1 MPTMTTKTA
10 TKVTLLS
17 AKQKYSNEGT
27 ENGNFRINLE
37 VEIKNGNYTG
47 EILNGNLRKVS
58 DESLGNANFS
68 RGKDNSY
75 FSFNAN
81 DMTKEETK
89 AAFMEAL
96 DFIDAVE
103 STINSQSE

>member
-10 TKVTLLS
+10 PKVTLVS

-27 ENGNFRINLE
+27 ENGNFRINVE
-37 VEIKNGNYTG
+37 VEIKNGKYTG
-47 EILNGNLRKVS
+47 NTNGNMSKVS
-58 DESLGNANFS
+58 DASLGNANFS
-68 RGKDNSY
+68 SGKDNSH